1 MGILATKLK
10 NNIIKANKFKNLEL
24 SFHLK
29 NVARDPAT
37 KDGCSGF
44 VKNEQNGKVVYLMTD
59 TPNFKILYRTAPAL
73 KDYSNHGIN
82 QFGHPDDEATY
93 LKIIG
98 TWSTITEKPALAG
111 FLLRYKNVYINI

>member
-10 NNIIKANKFKNLEL
+10 NNIIKANNFKNLEL

-44 VKNEQNGKVVYLMTD
+44 VKNERNGKVVYLMTD

-82 QFGHPDDEATY
+82 QFGHPDDETTY
-93 LKIIG
+93 LKII
-98 TWSTITEKPALAG
+98 EELA
-111 FLLRYKNVYINI
+111 RDPQ